1 LGFLASGWAA
11 GPREALVVLL
21 IPGLPSRPGP
31 GPPHSR
37 PPPITGRRPPRGAS
51 ALPSPAVAAPPFMAG
66 QSDPHLSIFSP
77 SEVEFVAEDEIVDI
91 VPNIRMDALNMICGD
106 FGPFYPQIPA
116 KVPLWLAVAL
126 KKRGKCTIRTPDWMT
141 VDRLTQVLEAERE
154 SSREFQPLP
163 FHYIEISKLLFD
175 HARDDIS
182 DAYLVRSLVEDI
194 RDVRFHKVETGLE
207 TISGRTHAVK
217 LKNLSAMEVNIVRPF
232 MVRTLQAFYKHDSP
246 QMIQQ
251 ADTTGSRPTPV
262 TDRGPR
268 RDLRRR

>member
-106 FGPFYPQIPA
+106 FGPFYPQVPT

-141 VDRLTQVLEAERE
+141 VGQCFACFLVYVVLPRLL
-154 SSREFQPLP
+154 
-163 FHYIEISKLLFD
+163 
-175 HARDDIS
+175 
-182 DAYLVRSLVEDI
+182 
-194 RDVRFHKVETGLE
+194 
-207 TISGRTHAVK
+207 
-217 LKNLSAMEVNIVRPF
+217 
-232 MVRTLQAFYKHDSP
+232 
-246 QMIQQ
+246 
-251 ADTTGSRPTPV
+251 
-262 TDRGPR
+262 
-268 RDLRRR
+268 